1 MHPYFGLYWPAILLF
16 SYFAI
21 NRAESGRRTFR
32 SSLRFANPKLLAT
45 GVSLFLVIAI
55 FTWLTPQPGFQRD
68 PFEGLRENG
77 GFALTLGG
85 THLQL
90 LPTNSPAVASALIY
104 AVFITLIMLLA
115 IKVFRRKKG
124 LSERIIIAHLIPP
137 LGLLA
142 LATLLSS
149 LLSLISLANSYW
161 ILPRQWVASLA
172 LVPVA
177 LVWLLYEITASLHW
191 RRVYMARVFAGVSIV
206 FVIVLGTN
214 RLWNQWQ
221 VSQSEITQFNEWRN
235 SAALAEARD
244 RPQPTTN
251 EEWTILANNN
261 VIVGGEV
268 WPEIAAYYGY

>member
-1 MHPYFGLYWPAILLF
+1 
-16 SYFAI
+16 
-21 NRAESGRRTFR
+21 
-32 SSLRFANPKLLAT
+32 LLAT
-45 GVSLFLVIAI
+45 GVSLFLVIGI
-55 FTWLTPQPGFQRD
+55 FTWLRPQPDFQRD

-77 GFALTLGG
+77 GFAFTLGG

-90 LPTNSPAVASALIY
+90 LPTNSPAVASVLIY
-104 AVFITLIMLLA
+104 AVFITLIVLLT
-115 IKVFRRKKG
+115 VETFRRKKG
-124 LSERIIIAHLIPP
+124 QSEQMSIAHLISP

-172 LVPVA
+172 LIPVA
-177 LVWLLYEITASLHW
+177 LVWLVYEITASL
-191 RRVYMARVFAGVSIV
+191 RGRNIYMARVFAGISIAL
-206 FVIVLGTN
+206 VIVLGTN

-221 VSQSEITQFNEWRN
+221 VTQSEITQFNEWRN
-235 SAALAEARD
+235 SGALAEARD
-244 RPQPTTN
+244 RPQSTTN